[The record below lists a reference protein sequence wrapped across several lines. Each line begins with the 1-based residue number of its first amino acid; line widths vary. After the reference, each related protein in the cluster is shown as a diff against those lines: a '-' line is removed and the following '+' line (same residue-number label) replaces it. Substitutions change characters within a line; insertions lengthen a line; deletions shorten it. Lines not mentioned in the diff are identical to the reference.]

1 MDILQTL
8 AASTAQRYQDKKT
21 VNIETRAFSCI
32 LEGHPFKH
40 ALKSD
45 HLAVIAEVKKAS
57 PSKGVIASSFDPTAI
72 AKEYEKGGASAISV
86 LTEPTRFLG
95 DDSYLASIAESVS
108 LPLLRKDFIITSYQ
122 ILESRILGA
131 SAILLIA
138 ALLDHTTLSSFLSLT
153 RSLGMDALVEVHDET
168 ELERALKA
176 GASIIGVNNRNL
188 HTFAVSLETSLR
200 LIHSIPSSVT
210 AVSESGIRG
219 REDAIL
225 LKQAGFSAILVGEQL
240 MRRDDRVQAVQ
251 ELKV

>member
-8 AASTAQRYQDKKT
+8 AASTAQRYQGKKT
-21 VNIETRAFSCI
+21 VNIETRAFSCV

-57 PSKGVIASSFDPTAI
+57 PSKGVIATSFDPLAI
-72 AKEYEKGGASAISV
+72 AKEYETGGASALSV

-95 DDSYLASIAESVS
+95 DDAYLANIGEIVP
-108 LPLLRKDFIITSYQ
+108 LPLLRKDFIITAYQ

-138 ALLDHTTLSSFLSLT
+138 ALLDHNTLSSFLSLT
-153 RSLGMDALVEVHDET
+153 RSLGMDALVEVHDEV
-168 ELERALKA
+168 EMDLALGA
-176 GASIIGVNNRNL
+176 GATIIGVNNRNL
-188 HTFAVSLETSLR
+188 HTFSVNLETSLR

-225 LKQAGFSAILVGEQL
+225 LKEAGFSAILVGEQL
-240 MRRDDRVQAVQ
+240 MRSDDRAQALQ

>member
-8 AASTAQRYQDKKT
+8 AASTAQRYQGKKT
-21 VNIETRAFSCI
+21 VNIETRAYSCV
-32 LEGHPFKH
+32 LDGHPFKH

-57 PSKGVIASSFDPTAI
+57 PSKGVIASSFDPLAI
-72 AKEYEKGGASAISV
+72 AKEYEAGGASALSV

-95 DDSYLASIAESVS
+95 DDAYLTSIGESVS
-108 LPLLRKDFIITSYQ
+108 LPLLRKDFIITAYQ

-138 ALLDHTTLSSFLSLT
+138 ALLDHNTLSSFLSLAK
-153 RSLGMDALVEVHDET
+153 SLGMDALVEVHDKV
-168 ELERALKA
+168 ELDLALGA
-176 GASIIGVNNRNL
+176 GATIIGVNNRNL
-188 HTFAVSLETSLR
+188 RNFSVDLETSLR

-240 MRRDDRVQAVQ
+240 MRRVDRAQAVQ

>member
-8 AASTAQRYQDKKT
+8 AASTAQRYQGKKI
-21 VNIETRAFSCI
+21 VNIETRAFSCA

-57 PSKGVIASSFDPTAI
+57 PSKGVIATSFDPLAI
-72 AKEYEKGGASAISV
+72 AKEYETGGASALSV

-95 DDSYLASIAESVS
+95 DDAYLANIGEIVP
-108 LPLLRKDFIITSYQ
+108 LPLLRKDFIITAYQ

-138 ALLDHTTLSSFLSLT
+138 ALLDHNTLSSFLSLT
-153 RSLGMDALVEVHDET
+153 RSLGMDALVEVHDEV
-168 ELERALKA
+168 EMDLALGA
-176 GASIIGVNNRNL
+176 GATIIGVNNRNL
-188 HTFAVSLETSLR
+188 HTFSVNLETSLR

-225 LKQAGFSAILVGEQL
+225 LKEAGFSAILVGEQL
-240 MRRDDRVQAVQ
+240 MRRVDRAQAVQ

>member
-8 AASTAQRYQDKKT
+8 AASTAQRYQGKKT
-21 VNIETRAFSCI
+21 VNIETRAYSCV
-32 LEGHPFKH
+32 LDGHPFKH

-57 PSKGVIASSFDPTAI
+57 PSKGVIATSFDPLAI
-72 AKEYEKGGASAISV
+72 AKEYETGGASALSV

-95 DDSYLASIAESVS
+95 DDAYLANIGEIVP
-108 LPLLRKDFIITSYQ
+108 LPLLRKDFIITAYQ

-138 ALLDHTTLSSFLSLT
+138 ALLDHNTLSSFLSLT
-153 RSLGMDALVEVHDET
+153 RSLGMDALVEVHDEV
-168 ELERALKA
+168 EMDLALGA
-176 GASIIGVNNRNL
+176 GATIIGVNNRNL
-188 HTFAVSLETSLR
+188 HTFSVNLETSIR

-225 LKQAGFSAILVGEQL
+225 LKEAGFSAILVGEQL
-240 MRRDDRVQAVQ
+240 MRSDDRAQALQ